1 MHDPEKIPTEDM
13 PVLPPSVRDISRVP
27 IIIWGV
33 STAIAVVLIVVFDL
47 EEGEVNVLAMVVLLI
62 MFGSAW
68 LYWSKIKGDYTEQER
83 MQKRQSRTRK
93 RRERASRRK
102 KK

>member
-1 MHDPEKIPTEDM
+1 M
-13 PVLPPSVRDISRVP
+13 PVLLPPHRKISRVP

-33 STAIAVVLIVVFDL
+33 SSAIVVVLIVVLDL
-47 EEGEVNVLAMVVLLI
+47 TEEEVNVLSMVVLVISL
-62 MFGSAW
+62 GSAW

-83 MQKRQSRTRK
+83 MQKRQSRARK
-93 RRERASRRK
+93 RRERALRRK